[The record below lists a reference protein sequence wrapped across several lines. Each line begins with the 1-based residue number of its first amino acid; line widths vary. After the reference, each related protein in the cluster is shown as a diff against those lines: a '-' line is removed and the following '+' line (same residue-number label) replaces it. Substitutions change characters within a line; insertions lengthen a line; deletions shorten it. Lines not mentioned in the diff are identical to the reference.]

1 MARTLTARV
10 SRHVV
15 DLDLTV
21 DLETTP
27 VTVVFGPSGAGKTTL
42 LRCVAGL
49 DRPEP
54 GSHIALDGEVW
65 DDGARHLP
73 ARRRNVG
80 FLFQDHALFPHLDVD
95 ANVAYGLH
103 RVPRGER
110 AALTRAALRTAG
122 AEHLSGRPTR
132 HLSGGEAQRVALAR
146 TLAMNPRILLFDEP
160 LSALDAQLKTRLRRE
175 IRDTQRALGVSS
187 IYVTHDMEEAMAVA
201 DRLAVMEGGRILQ
214 IGPMRSL
221 WSDPNSAAVA
231 RFLASGPCL
240 PLRSLRPLEGGRLV
254 ATVDGGSVVLPAGSP
269 AGAPADVRAD
279 SPIADGSMLFFP
291 RGSVQLRDGS
301 AGAPL
306 TGGGAGGIRARCVA
320 VEYLGDWAQCRMES
334 GGRLMDLRFP
344 AGFAPDEGEACTL
357 HPEPS
362 ALRVIP
368 ERA

>member
-146 TLAMNPRILLFDEP
+146 AIAPSPRLLLLDEP
-160 LSALDAQLKTRLRRE
+160 LAALDAPTRGRLRAELRRLLRNAG
-175 IRDTQRALGVSS
+175 IPALV
-187 IYVTHDMEEAMAVA
+187 VTHDRAEALALGDLLAVVVAGRLAQLGPVHEVFSRPATPAVA
-201 DRLAVMEGGRILQ
+201 AVVET
-214 IGPMRSL
+214 
-221 WSDPNSAAVA
+221 
-231 RFLASGPCL
+231 
-240 PLRSLRPLEGGRLV
+240 E
-254 ATVDGGSVVLPAGSP
+254 TVVPGVVTGDDGGLARVRVGDASLLALPGPAAGS
-269 AGAPADVRAD
+269 AVLVCVRAEEVALETAVD
-279 SPIADGSMLFFP
+279 QP
-291 RGSVQLRDGS
+291 RGSARNRLPAVVTALAPAGPLLRVDLD
-301 AGAPL
+301 AGFPLAAYITRPAREDLGLAP
-306 TGGGAGGIRARCVA
+306 GNRVVA
-320 VEYLGDWAQCRMES
+320 VVKA
-334 GGRLMDLRFP
+334 P
-344 AGFAPDEGEACTL
+344 AIHL
-357 HPEPS
+357 
-362 ALRVIP
+362 IP
-368 ERA
+368 RD

>member
-1 MARTLTARV
+1 MAV
-10 SRHVV
+10 
-15 DLDLTV
+15 
-21 DLETTP
+21 LELKDIRKSWP
-27 VTVVFGPSGAGKTTL
+27 GFELSISLELAQGELLALAGPSGCGKSTIL
-42 LRCVAGL
+42 GIVSGLIRPDSGAVVIDGL
-49 DRPEP
+49 DATHAESGKR
-54 GSHIALDGEVW
+54 GTGMV
-65 DDGARHLP
+65 
-73 ARRRNVG
+73 
-80 FLFQDHALFPHLDVD
+80 FQNQALFPHLDV
-95 ANVAYGLH
+95 AGNVGYALACRKIG
-103 RVPRGER
+103 RAERGATVR
-110 AALTRAALRTAG
+110 RLLG
-122 AEHLSGRPTR
+122 MVGLSGYERR
-132 HLSGGEAQRVALAR
+132 SVHNLSGGEAQRVALAR